1 MWVFQLFLFSM
12 EITPKMIGH
21 LAHLSRLEFGEER
34 KESIRLDLTRM
45 VGFIEKLQE
54 VNTEGVE
61 PLLFMSDVQHVTRTD
76 EVAGSVTRAAALK
89 NAPLTDGTYFKVPTV
104 IKK

>member
-1 MWVFQLFLFSM
+1 
-12 EITPKMIGH
+12 MIDH
-21 LAHLSRLEFGEER
+21 LAHLSRLEFSPDK
-34 KESIRLDLTRM
+34 KESIRNDLARM

-54 VNTEGVE
+54 VDTTGVE
-61 PLLFMSDVQHVTRTD
+61 PLLWMTD
-76 EVAGSVTRAAALK
+76 EEQVWRADELQGSVSREEALQ

>member
-1 MWVFQLFLFSM
+1 M
-12 EITPKMIGH
+12 EITLKMIDH
-21 LAHLSRLEFGEER
+21 LAHLSRLEYETDKKVG
-34 KESIRLDLTRM
+34 IRHDLTRM

-61 PLLFMSDVQHVTRTD
+61 PLIYMSDVQNVWRKD
-76 EVAGSVTRAAALK
+76 EIRGSINRDEALANSPAK
-89 NAPLTDGTYFKVPTV
+89 DKVYFKVPTV